1 MIVCEVGLNHLG
13 NEEYSTMYM
22 EKLSKSK
29 CDAISY
35 QIREPKFYAKDKY
48 KDYELSFDHYQ
59 GLIKSTDK
67 KFGVALADEGYLEML
82 NDLNPDFYKVLSWD
96 LTNYSYIDRLLN
108 DTEKPI
114 YVSSGTSSL
123 EDLDEFFN
131 RYGYNE
137 RISFIHTQ
145 LTKKPEDANLKA
157 IPFLQNR
164 YPYGVGFGNHSEN
177 LNVILGSV
185 TFKPQ
190 DIWFYV
196 KGGVYDWRYHPDE
209 FWSVLV
215 SDVDL
220 MIENIKVIKSSL
232 GNGLKTSVNTKGY

>member
-1 MIVCEVGLNHLG
+1 MGI
-13 NEEYSTMYM
+13 
-22 EKLSKSK
+22 SKKNYTNFLLCVVSVFI
-29 CDAISY
+29 CSMLLLYIA
-35 QIREPKFYAKDKY
+35 FN
-48 KDYELSFDHYQ
+48 L
-59 GLIKSTDK
+59 KSTDK

-82 NDLNPDFYKVLSWD
+82 EDLNPDFYKVLSWD

-108 DTEKPI
+108 ETEKPI
-114 YVSSGTSSL
+114 YVSTGTSSL
-123 EDLDEFFN
+123 DDLDEFFN
-131 RYGYNE
+131 RYGSNK
-137 RISFIHTQ
+137 RISFIHTH
-145 LTKKPEDANLKA
+145 LTKEPEDANLKV

-185 TFKPQ
+185 VFEPQ

-196 KGGVYDWRYHPDE
+196 KAADFGWRYHPDE

-232 GNGLKTSVNTKGY
+232 GDGLKTSINTKGY

>member
-1 MIVCEVGLNHLG
+1 M
-13 NEEYSTMYM
+13 
-22 EKLSKSK
+22 
-29 CDAISY
+29 
-35 QIREPKFYAKDKY
+35 
-48 KDYELSFDHYQ
+48 
-59 GLIKSTDK
+59 
-67 KFGVALADEGYLEML
+67 ALADEGYLEML

-114 YVSSGTSSL
+114 YVSTGTSSL

-164 YPYGVGFGNHSEN
+164 YPYRVRFGNHSEN